1 MPFNLH
7 AIANMAIRTALPNVD
22 MVVIRCTGFKN
33 EYGQLIESFGSC
45 ERITAQKQTLNGDE
59 LTFTNEIMQAEIA
72 RKFFLSSKGAPL
84 TAGRRHD
91 QCGASYLFEL
101 DSGVFWKVYN
111 ISEDYA
117 AAGWQ
122 LVFAAIDP
130 TPPAAA
136 KQALKDSGIGGP
148 LEFDDDVCTA
158 QTSEGSNGF

>member
-1 MPFNLH
+1 MNLH
-7 AIANMAIRTALPNVD
+7 ALANRVIKVALPNVD
-22 MVVIRCTGFKN
+22 LVVIRCTGFKN

-45 ERITAQKQTLNGDE
+45 ERVSAQKQTLNGDE
-59 LTFTNEIMQAEIA
+59 LTYANEIMQGEIG
-72 RKFFLSSKGAPL
+72 RKFFISTKGAPL
-84 TAGRRHD
+84 TVGRRHD
-91 QCGASYLFEL
+91 QQGGSYLFEL
-101 DSGVFWKVYN
+101 DSGLFWKVYN
-111 ISEDYA
+111 ISEDYS

-158 QTSEGSNGF
+158 KSVEASNGF